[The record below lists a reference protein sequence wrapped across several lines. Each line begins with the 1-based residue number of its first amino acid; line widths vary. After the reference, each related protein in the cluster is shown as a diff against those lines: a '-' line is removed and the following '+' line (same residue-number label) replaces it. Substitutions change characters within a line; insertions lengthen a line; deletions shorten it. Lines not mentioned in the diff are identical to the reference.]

1 MISRVSISEEVI
13 EVLARLFTEEE
24 VTHVLFSMEPTKAP
38 GLDGFHAFFF
48 FGKSSGQWLA
58 LE

>member
-38 GLDGFHAFFF
+38 ELDGFHAFFF
-48 FGKSSGQWLA
+48 LAKAVGSG
-58 LE
+58 